1 MTLKLNDL
9 KGLIHRQD
17 LTQRKRLLLVLASF
31 DLPCEISDIRKRA
44 HEAGFR
50 IPKTWNLSSVLA
62 QSRGLAIKTPEGWEI
77 TATGKQYLANL
88 GVDDLPEL
96 EPQRATDLREI
107 LKKLDDSE
115 ARSFLD
121 EAIKCHE
128 SGLFRAAVIMSWIG
142 AVSILRHQVC
152 SQHLSRFNQASKR
165 VDSRWQNAKTTDD
178 LSRMKESDF
187 LDRIE
192 SISIIGKDVK
202 AQLKE
207 CLIRRNSC
215 SHPNSYQLGHS
226 TVAHHLE
233 VLLLNV
239 FNVFVK

>member
-17 LTQRKRLLLVLASF
+17 LTQRERLLLVLASF
-31 DLPCEISDIRKRA
+31 DLPCEISDIKKRA
-44 HEAGFR
+44 YEAGFR
-50 IPKTWNLSSVLA
+50 IPKTWNPSSVLA

-121 EAIKCHE
+121 EAIRYR
-128 SGLFRAAVIMSWIG
+128 SAWI
-142 AVSILRHQVC
+142 
-152 SQHLSRFNQASKR
+152 
-165 VDSRWQNAKTTDD
+165 
-178 LSRMKESDF
+178 
-187 LDRIE
+187 LD
-192 SISIIGKDVK
+192 GKMQR
-202 AQLKE
+202 QLMTY
-207 CLIRRNSC
+207 
-215 SHPNSYQLGHS
+215 H
-226 TVAHHLE
+226 A
-233 VLLLNV
+233 
-239 FNVFVK
+239 